1 MAGDAMGDVI
11 GDIGAVIFL
20 TVRRA
25 LLSAPGGAPRP
36 SPASRSS
43 YGAHGHRFEC
53 MQSEGLYETQPWL
66 EVVFQKPEPEELE
79 VRMILKARSSMRW
92 PDRCEI

>member
-43 YGAHGHRFEC
+43 YELTATGLNACKVR
-53 MQSEGLYETQPWL
+53 GLYETQPWR

-79 VRMILKARSSMRW
+79 VRMIPKARFSMPW

>member
-1 MAGDAMGDVI
+1 M
-11 GDIGAVIFL
+11 IGAVIGAVIIL
-20 TVRRA
+20 AVRRA

-36 SPASRSS
+36 SILLHGAHATGLNECKVRGL
-43 YGAHGHRFEC
+43 YGA
-53 MQSEGLYETQPWL
+53 QPGRG
-66 EVVFQKPEPEELE
+66 VVFQKPEPEELE